1 MSGAGIRAAVA
12 EIAAGQWGLLTTA
25 QATAAGVS
33 RMMLSRMAERGE
45 LERITHGVYATPAGA
60 GDELS
65 EKRAAWLSIE
75 PNRLAY
81 ERLAESPPTGVLSH
95 ATAAGLHQAGDLLE
109 AQVEVTLPTRYRA
122 RRPEVRAH
130 RGTLRSDEVTLV
142 DGLPVTTPAR
152 TVADLLADGHD
163 RDHVATVV
171 ADMLKRSIVTVSELE
186 SALGSVERDRSGP
199 EVVADLLEIAG
210 IDEDHLVQQLVTS
223 SIGAAAVSSAAAR
236 FLQLLAESSA
246 VDNASSITAPLSQIL
261 QGYGVQNRLAEHPV
275 FSDAVKQ
282 ISAHASSAF
291 PQPFTA
297 PQEASKAI
305 ARATGASLPPGA
317 LTAAVEAWRTLALAQ
332 QVSTD
337 DTRSSDGSD
346 EGSPAS

>member
-223 SIGAAAVSSAAAR
+223 SLGASAVSSAAAR
-236 FLQLLAESSA
+236 VLQMLAESSSGDNGSGVAAHYSRALQRSGVQKWLRDDRA
-246 VDNASSITAPLSQIL
+246 VVDVVKQINASSALPALSL
-261 QGYGVQNRLAEHPV
+261 PE
-275 FSDAVKQ
+275 
-282 ISAHASSAF
+282 
-291 PQPFTA
+291 T
-297 PQEASKAI
+297 SKAI
-305 ARATGASLPPGA
+305 SRTAAASLPPGV
-317 LTAAVEAWRTLALAQ
+317 LAATVEAWRKLALAQ

-337 DTRSSDGSD
+337 DTRSRDGSD

>member
-1 MSGAGIRAAVA
+1 MSGVGSRAAVA

-75 PNRLAY
+75 PGRLAY

-186 SALGSVERDRSGP
+186 SALGAVERGRSGR

-223 SIGAAAVSSAAAR
+223 SLGATAVSSAAAR
-236 FLQLLAESSA
+236 AVQLLIESSA
-246 VDNASSITAPLSQIL
+246 VDSAASITAPLSQIL
-261 QGYGVQNRLAEHPV
+261 QGYGVQNSLGEHPV

-282 ISAHASSAF
+282 ISSAL
-291 PQPFTA
+291 PALTLPPETS
-297 PQEASKAI
+297 ETI
-305 ARATGASLPPGA
+305 ARTAAASLPPGA
-317 LTAAVEAWRTLALAQ
+317 LAAAVEAWRTLALAQ
-332 QVSTD
+332 LVSTD